1 MAAYEQSIKTSVGE
15 NRMHNNNPYWHELW
29 LHVKPAVNWLAAG
42 LGLGSAIG
50 AVNLLVGV
58 LSSFWLAIQ
67 CYNWFFYTRPRNQL
81 ELEALRKSV
90 AVKQHTQEQRH
101 D

>member
-1 MAAYEQSIKTSVGE
+1 MAAWEQVVKTRVGE
-15 NRMHNNNPYWHELW
+15 HRMNNHDWPDLW
-29 LHVKPAVNWLAAG
+29 PQLKPIVNWLAAG

-67 CYNWFFYTRPRNQL
+67 CYNWFFYTRPRNML

-90 AVKQHTQEQRH
+90 ALKQQQPEQ
-101 D
+101 DND